1 MKQTS
6 WSHLFQTKFD
16 TSKLDYGNKYD
27 MIQDHI
33 ITYFYHNDREINMS
47 QVGLIWKYQMDMQ
60 LDLMNNVQ
68 NHFKIIAIK
77 TVHTR
82 ILICDNHLLSW
93 KLLKVVSTTK
103 SKHFIYE

>member
-47 QVGLIWKYQMDMQ
+47 QVGLI
-60 LDLMNNVQ
+60 
-68 NHFKIIAIK
+68 
-77 TVHTR
+77 
-82 ILICDNHLLSW
+82 
-93 KLLKVVSTTK
+93 
-103 SKHFIYE
+103 